1 MSKKFLNLGIILLI
15 LSGLLVGVFAN
26 MVFGVLIVWLAIIII
41 MVYPFLVQRL
51 FVASSLCV
59 GYFIYR
65 KFLSAT
71 MIN

>member
-1 MSKKFLNLGIILLI
+1 
-15 LSGLLVGVFAN
+15 
-26 MVFGVLIVWLAIIII
+26 MVNPI
-41 MVYPFLVQRL
+41 LVQRL
-51 FVASSLCV
+51 FVASSLGV